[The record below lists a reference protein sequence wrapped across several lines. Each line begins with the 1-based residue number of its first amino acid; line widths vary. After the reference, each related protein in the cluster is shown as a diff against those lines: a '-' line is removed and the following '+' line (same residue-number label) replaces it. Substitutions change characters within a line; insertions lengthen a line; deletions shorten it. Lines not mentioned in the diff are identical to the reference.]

1 MNNIQIF
8 NNNEFG
14 NVRVVQI
21 NDTPYFV
28 GKDVAEILG
37 YKDTSDALK
46 RHVDNDDKLTG
57 DFTDS
62 GQNRKMYIINESG
75 LYSLILSS
83 KLPKAKE
90 FKRWVTSE
98 VLPTIRKTG
107 MFITDDLFTELMNN
121 PIKFGEMLI
130 DYGKLKEENQEQQAE
145 LLLNRPKA
153 KYYDTILQSTSVM
166 PISLIAKDY
175 GMSAIA
181 FNKLL
186 NEHKIQYKQSGTW
199 LLYNKYADKGYTQSK
214 TSEYTTSTGEIKT
227 SIHTYWTQKG
237 RLFLYDFLKEHN
249 ILPVIEIEADLKI

>member
-21 NDTPYFV
+21 NNIPYFV

-37 YKDTSDALK
+37 YNEPHKAIN
-46 RHVDNDDKLTG
+46 RHIDEDDRIKYPIIDNVGRTQE
-57 DFTDS
+57 TH
-62 GQNRKMYIINESG
+62 IINESG

-83 KLPKAKE
+83 KLPRAKE
-90 FKRWVTSE
+90 FKKWVTSE

-130 DYGKLKEENQEQQAE
+130 DYGKLKKENQEQQAE

-175 GMSAIA
+175 GMSVVA

-186 NEHKIQYKQSGTW
+186 NERKIQYKKKR
-199 LLYNKYADKGYTQSK
+199 NM
-214 TSEYTTSTGEIKT
+214 
-227 SIHTYWTQKG
+227 
-237 RLFLYDFLKEHN
+237 
-249 ILPVIEIEADLKI
+249 VIISRIR